1 MPTDNSSEHPRT
13 ILQRHGLA
21 ANRNLGQNFLVS
33 TALMD
38 RIVNSADITPQS
50 VALEIGTGLGRLTE
64 RLCRA
69 ARAVISIE
77 IDKGLWK
84 LAGNRLSDRQ
94 NLRLLHLDFLEN
106 KHTISPAVERN
117 VEALSTDAGIH
128 VVSNLPYQIS
138 SPAII
143 NLLEWDRPVMQID
156 VMLQAEVVDRLLA
169 DPGTSEYGPLTV
181 TARYHAVIEP
191 LMTCA
196 PSDFWP
202 QPRVQSKF
210 IRLVPSET
218 DVVADN
224 YAVFQRVVQKL
235 FQSRRKTIYK
245 GISLAWDKPTSR
257 RVLDRLGW
265 EGRRRPAR
273 LCVDEFVELS
283 NAINAV
289 G

>member
-1 MPTDNSSEHPRT
+1 MPASNPSEHPRT

-33 TALMD
+33 TTLMD
-38 RIVNSADITPQS
+38 RIVNSADIAPQS

-69 ARAVISIE
+69 ARAVISVE
-77 IDKGLWK
+77 IDKGLWE
-84 LAGNRLSDRQ
+84 LAGNRLSGRD

-106 KHTISPAVERN
+106 KHTISPAVETN
-117 VEALSTDAGIH
+117 VEALGADAGIH

-143 NLLEWDRPVMQID
+143 NLLEWDRPVVQID

-169 DPGTSEYGPLTV
+169 APGTSEYGPLTV
-181 TARYHAVIEP
+181 TARYHAMIEP
-191 LMTCA
+191 LMTCS

-202 QPRVQSKF
+202 RPRIQSKF
-210 IRLVPSET
+210 IRLVPSEA
-218 DVVADN
+218 DEVVDD

-245 GISLAWDKPTSR
+245 GISLAWGKPTSR
-257 RVLDRLGW
+257 RALDELGW
-265 EGRRRPAR
+265 EGRRRPAK
-273 LCVDEFVELS
+273 LSVDEFIELS
-283 NAINAV
+283 NAINTV
-289 G
+289 K